1 VPSPSHSFGPNVF
14 LHACSSVR
22 TSLPGSYVFRYAGDY
37 KTMTKRL
44 ESKYND
50 HGFFLHWEDDTG
62 VAAAQKKM

>member
-1 VPSPSHSFGPNVF
+1 M
-14 LHACSSVR
+14 
-22 TSLPGSYVFRYAGDY
+22 PGSYVFRYAGDY